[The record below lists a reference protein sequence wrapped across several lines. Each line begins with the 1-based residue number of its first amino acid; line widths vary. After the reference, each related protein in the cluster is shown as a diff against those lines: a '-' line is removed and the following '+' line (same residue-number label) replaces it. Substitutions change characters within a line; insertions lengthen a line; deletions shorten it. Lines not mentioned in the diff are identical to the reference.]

1 MKKKILCGLMGTM
14 MVLSLVAC
22 GKTDADKNDETTAVA
37 LTAAD
42 YKEYMTLCDY
52 KNIEVEADK
61 ESLTVTQE
69 EIQNEIDSYLSAYSE
84 VNQIKEGTVNDGDTI
99 NLDFSGLLDGVAFAN
114 GTATDYTY
122 TVGGTFIEDLDRQ
135 LVGLTVG
142 QEYELPCRFPD
153 SYDNDELKGK
163 DVIFVVTVNY
173 IEEEV
178 IPEYNDEFVKKITG
192 ETEQPLNTTK
202 EFEDSIIEYL
212 QAEKQD
218 NYDYDIYAQMMTYIL
233 DNSEIKSLPESE
245 VNTTFE
251 RVKDNAEY
259 EFNMYG
265 QMYGFDTFESYITN
279 LYSYESMEA
288 FEEDAKSMAEEY
300 VKEKMAINLIADA
313 EGVDVT
319 AEEILAY
326 EEDLIASSSYESV
339 DQLKEAY
346 GDELESDVR
355 FEILYNKIFDKLIG
369 MAKIK

>member
-1 MKKKILCGLMGTM
+1 MY
-14 MVLSLVAC
+14 
-22 GKTDADKNDETTAVA
+22 
-37 LTAAD
+37 D
-42 YKEYMTLCDY
+42 YDD
-52 KNIEVEADK
+52 I
-61 ESLTVTQE
+61 
-69 EIQNEIDSYLSAYSE
+69 
-84 VNQIKEGTVNDGDTI
+84 
-99 NLDFSGLLDGVAFAN
+99 
-114 GTATDYTY
+114 
-122 TVGGTFIEDLDRQ
+122 
-135 LVGLTVG
+135 
-142 QEYELPCRFPD
+142 D

-279 LYSYESMEA
+279 LYA
-288 FEEDAKSMAEEY
+288 IQIKIILFTFKSSNRLYIEGEIKY
-300 VKEKMAINLIADA
+300 IN
-313 EGVDVT
+313 
-319 AEEILAY
+319 
-326 EEDLIASSSYESV
+326 SS
-339 DQLKEAY
+339 K
-346 GDELESDVR
+346 
-355 FEILYNKIFDKLIG
+355 
-369 MAKIK
+369 